1 MKCPS
6 CEAEW
11 QSGKSLSVIESC
23 PFCGAS
29 LVKKETKET
38 ECIEDVLYSLIEKHG
53 KNLYKKE
60 NASKLKSF
68 LSDFAGKFPKERKVL
83 NVVIDEGIQEKLLN
97 IDNGTNDEKHYVI
110 VSCCQRLTEDI
121 GFSENRA
128 KEVVNILATGL
139 GWKIPL
145 SSFVESLESKQNIST
160 DFITQDTEIMYT
172 TPFVELIN
180 PTVTKNN
187 ADETDSGVIEVTA
200 PVAGTVLRFCVGDG
214 AVVTQGQTI
223 AILESMKIELEL
235 KAVQSGKVHFVT
247 PLGSHLKS
255 GQTVATIQDE
265 NITNENLSR
274 QTKEKSIETVEKK
287 CPTSEN
293 KKPKQKKL
301 FLAAVLIIN
310 FILTILISFHF
321 IWERQGFEDIE
332 VFISLMV
339 VSVFPSF
346 TFLLAF
352 FVDPWF
358 KLAFMKGSIPDILDF
373 SPNSYDIGIR
383 KEKSIK
389 MLTIIMEIF
398 NLFYLVLLIYFDLN
412 NRTLKMKEFMVLIFI
427 LAVQWVSALIYFRTY
442 EILREYD
449 WYLDKKINSI
459 K

>member
-1 MKCPS
+1 MKR
-6 CEAEW
+6 EFDD
-11 QSGKSLSVIESC
+11 ID
-23 PFCGAS
+23 
-29 LVKKETKET
+29 
-38 ECIEDVLYSLIEKHG
+38 CIEDVLRALIKSHG
-53 KNLYKKE
+53 KDLYRKE
-60 NASKLKSF
+60 NSSRLKSF

-145 SSFVESLESKQNIST
+145 SSFVESPESKQNIST
-160 DFITQDTEIMYT
+160 DSITQDTEIMDT

-187 ADETDSGVIEVTA
+187 ADETDSGVKEVTA

-265 NITNENLSR
+265 NITNENLNR

-301 FLAAVLIIN
+301 FLEAVLIIN

-321 IWERQGFEDIE
+321 IWERQGFEDITW
-332 VFISLMV
+332 FLGLMV

-346 TFLLAF
+346 NFLLAF
-352 FVDPWF
+352 FINPWF
-358 KLAFMKGSIPDILDF
+358 KLAFMKGSIPDIL
-373 SPNSYDIGIR
+373 SIPYILNISSNSYDIGIR
-383 KEKSIK
+383 MEKSIK
-389 MLTIIMEIF
+389 LLTIIMEIF

-427 LAVQWVSALIYFRTY
+427 CAVQWVSVFIYFRTVD
-442 EILREYD
+442 ILSEYD
-449 WYLDKKINSI
+449 WYLNTKINSI